1 MHEDDFLMEDL
12 PPIEGEKKPKKK
24 DPKLDYLLLQV
35 TACAVLL
42 LAALVIK
49 LAGGSLYA
57 EAREK
62 YIELFEDQTSLSEV
76 METMAGVFQMTPV
89 EDGSSVPTSGGAASE
104 DEGAPAGGAAGE
116 SRTAADPSGVS
127 SGGGASSADE
137 TGAAQPA
144 SSDSVSSG
152 DPPVAEGNSSAVLKR
167 GEEEDDVA
175 NYIFDFSQVQTAL
188 RTSDSAANALLAPV
202 SGAVTSRF
210 GYRVHPITGKYAM
223 HGGLDLGAA
232 EGSDIQSAMAGV
244 VKTVAE
250 SESYGKYIVV
260 DHQNG
265 FETWYAHC
273 SKLVANEGDRVG
285 RGDVIAKVGQTG
297 YATGPHCHF
306 EVRVQGVKLN
316 PEWLLQ
322 LPEAV

>member
-1 MHEDDFLMEDL
+1 MHEEDFLMDDL

-35 TACAVLL
+35 VACAVLL
-42 LAALVIK
+42 LAALIIK
-49 LAGGSLYA
+49 LVGGGFYA

-89 EDGSSVPTSGGAASE
+89 RNSTSSLPADGTTSGDGAASAASGTSAGSSSGSAASTGGDASSQPPESGAAEPASSGGAA
-104 DEGAPAGGAAGE
+104 
-116 SRTAADPSGVS
+116 T
-127 SGGGASSADE
+127 
-137 TGAAQPA
+137 
-144 SSDSVSSG
+144 G
-152 DPPVAEGNSSAVLKR
+152 DPPVAEGDSTASLKQ

-188 RTSDSAANALLAPV
+188 RTAGGGANTLLAPV
-202 SGAVTSRF
+202 SGTVTSRF

-223 HGGLDLGAA
+223 HGGLDLGAD
-232 EGSDIQSAMAGV
+232 EGTDIQSAMAGV

-273 SKLVANEGDRVG
+273 SELLAAEGERVKQA
-285 RGDVIAKVGQTG
+285 DVIARVGQTG
-297 YATGPHCHF
+297 YTTGPHCHF